1 MSDRTKEEIIENIN
15 HIVANNIQPGVEMH
29 GGVVKLKD
37 FDMETGV
44 ALMLMSGAC
53 SGCASSS
60 VTLKLGVE
68 NMLKHYVPE
77 VNAIVGEDDEKAV
90 EQGYS
95 PFVPSNQYT
104 EEETESERL
113 QKQLEP
119 IDAIDNVDGTTELD
133 KIDSLTTENN
143 KK

>member
-77 VNAIVGEDDEKAV
+77 VNAVEGVDDPEYNDPYYKQMPAYNSWENPGKSYDEMLDEMEQIEKKDKPN
-90 EQGYS
+90 E
-95 PFVPSNQYT
+95 N
-104 EEETESERL
+104 
-113 QKQLEP
+113 
-119 IDAIDNVDGTTELD
+119 DG
-133 KIDSLTTENN
+133 S
-143 KK
+143 

>member
-37 FDMETGV
+37 FDLETGV

-77 VNAIVGEDDEKAV
+77 VNAVEGVDDPEYNDPYYKEMPAYNSWENPGKSYDEMLDEMEQIEKEDKPNE
-90 EQGYS
+90 
-95 PFVPSNQYT
+95 N
-104 EEETESERL
+104 
-113 QKQLEP
+113 
-119 IDAIDNVDGTTELD
+119 DG
-133 KIDSLTTENN
+133 S
-143 KK
+143 

>member
-77 VNAIVGEDDEKAV
+77 VNAVEGVDDPEDNDPYYKEMPAYNSWENPGKSYDEMLDEM
-90 EQGYS
+90 EQIEKEDK
-95 PFVPSNQYT
+95 PN
-104 EEETESERL
+104 E
-113 QKQLEP
+113 
-119 IDAIDNVDGTTELD
+119 NDG
-133 KIDSLTTENN
+133 S
-143 KK
+143 

>member
-60 VTLKLGVE
+60 ITLKLGVE

-77 VNAIVGEDDEKAV
+77 VNAVEGVDDPEYNDPYYKEMPAYNSWENPGKSYDEMLDEMEEIEKKDKPN
-90 EQGYS
+90 E
-95 PFVPSNQYT
+95 N
-104 EEETESERL
+104 
-113 QKQLEP
+113 
-119 IDAIDNVDGTTELD
+119 DG
-133 KIDSLTTENN
+133 S
-143 KK
+143 